1 MSQVGE
7 YLGTAIAHAV
17 NLLNPEAVVIGG
29 GVSQAGEVLLAP
41 AREVAAG
48 IAAADSCR
56 HLRIVAGELEPLG
69 ALLGAAA
76 LALEEGGPAPPS

>member
-1 MSQVGE
+1 MTQVGE
-7 YLGTAIAHAV
+7 YLGTGIACAV

-29 GVSQAGEVLLAP
+29 GVSQAGELLLAP
-41 AREVAAG
+41 VREVVAGLTAAESG
-48 IAAADSCR
+48 R

-76 LALEEGGPAPPS
+76 LALAEGGPAESA